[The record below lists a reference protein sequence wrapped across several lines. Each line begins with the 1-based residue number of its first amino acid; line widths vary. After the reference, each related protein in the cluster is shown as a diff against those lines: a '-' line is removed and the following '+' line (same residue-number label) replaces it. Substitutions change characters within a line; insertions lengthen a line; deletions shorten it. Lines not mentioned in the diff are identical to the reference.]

1 MEEGDG
7 VVRLLLLWTII
18 MIDIVAAA
26 SGWAARSSRSGSS
39 RVVNGID
46 CCDHP

>member
-7 VVRLLLLWTII
+7 VICLLLLWAIV

-26 SGWAARSSRSGSS
+26 FGWVARSSSSGS